1 MTDESLQLKTLQTM
15 LIVFQSHLRPESEVA
30 PIDHYYINYL
40 DYLISVIDEIVSYY
54 VLWFADPVTHRSFPL

>member
-30 PIDHYYINYL
+30 AIDHYHLNYV
-40 DYLISVIDEIVSYY
+40 ISVIDEIVLYY
-54 VLWFADPVTHRSFPL
+54 VLYLTL